1 MENVLREIVSFYYL
15 LLFIIGVK
23 CIEFN
28 SINGLWSL
36 QISIYL
42 CIWYPY
48 YNNLYS
54 VHGSIYQSDA
64 VSVRYE
70 ENTEEERWQGK
81 GTEEG
86 GRPEPMPRV
95 GAFDDLPE

>member
-28 SINGLWSL
+28 SINGLWSFK
-36 QISIYL
+36 ISIYL

-64 VSVRYE
+64 VSVRYCWRSGPLVSTSSYLSIDTMH
-70 ENTEEERWQGK
+70 NITHNFYRF
-81 GTEEG
+81 TFI
-86 GRPEPMPRV
+86 M
-95 GAFDDLPE
+95 A